1 MSTRRGR
8 TIFLTGPPG
17 SGKTTTGT
25 QWALT
30 RSRPTWWLE
39 WDSIANSL
47 AAAEE
52 LGYDCIPSDV
62 SARYHLAAEIMAV
75 QAGHIV
81 ESGVDCVLIG
91 AWAPEPV
98 VPGWETW
105 DTVTLLQPTVAVLL
119 PNVEVAVRR
128 NEARARQGKSGVP
141 EEWVRQS
148 YTHGWSKWSSRANG
162 VVIDNSLL
170 TLAEAV
176 QALED
181 AVGPD

>member
-1 MSTRRGR
+1 MSQRRGR
-8 TIFLTGPPG
+8 AIFLTGPPG

-52 LGYDCIPSDV
+52 LGYGCIPREV
-62 SARYHLAAEIMAV
+62 VARYHLAAEVMAV
-75 QAGHIV
+75 QAGHII
-81 ESGVDCVLIG
+81 EAGVDCLLIG
-91 AWAPEPV
+91 AWAPEPH

-105 DTVTLLQPTVAVLL
+105 DSVAVLDPTVAVLL
-119 PNVEVAVRR
+119 PDVEVAVQR
-128 NEARARQGKSGVP
+128 NEGRTRQGKSGVP
-141 EEWVRQS
+141 EEWVRRS
-148 YTHGWSKWSSRANG
+148 YSQGWDMWSSRPNG
-162 VVIDNSLL
+162 VVIDNSRL

-181 AVGPD
+181 AVGPS